1 MAVLSRRLAVLGSGA
16 IAVVAIV
23 AALIWYPDASSTQ
36 ATAPASSD
44 NAIETTSTGKAAA
57 QPVQEL
63 TSNLTV
69 YIIATPEDIDAR
81 YAISNIRDAMPF
93 YETMERSEYGASPK
107 GQYTD
112 RVVEITWDD
121 DIDGFA
127 KGDKVIRTVFE
138 KGPETVK
145 FYIDPEVKKPDGS
158 PVTRDDFRED
168 YGFGGGGISCCGVN
182 LKDDSLANA
191 EIQDGVGVSAV
202 TIVVDQA
209 YDSQMMEALPDIKV
223 ALNNTP
229 TFTLE
234 DWLKER
240 G

>member
-1 MAVLSRRLAVLGSGA
+1 MAVLSRRPAILGSGA
-16 IAVVAIV
+16 VAAVAIV
-23 AALIWYPDASSTQ
+23 VALVWYPGVGS
-36 ATAPASSD
+36 APANMSVPSD
-44 NAIETTSTGKAAA
+44 SEIETTQTKAAA
-57 QPVQEL
+57 PPVQEL
-63 TSNLTV
+63 TGNLTV
-69 YIIATPEDIDAR
+69 YIIATPEEIDAR
-81 YAISNIRDAMPF
+81 KAIPNIIDILPF
-93 YETMERSEYGASPK
+93 YETMKRSEYGASPK

-168 YGFGGGGISCCGVN
+168 YGFGGGGISCCGVD
-182 LKDDSLANA
+182 LRKDDLVNAAN
-191 EIQDGVGVSAV
+191 QDGTSVNAV
-202 TIVVDQA
+202 VIVVDQA
-209 YDSQMMEALPDIKV
+209 YDSQMMEALSDIKV
-223 ALNNTP
+223 ALQNTP
-229 TFTLE
+229 KYTLE
-234 DWLKER
+234 DWLRER